1 MTRHGKANASSVG
14 EGSSC
19 TGASD
24 SATLATTQQ
33 SGESQA
39 EGNTAFVGQAV
50 EQIKPWLSRLG
61 QAKPRSRKPSL
72 KLVRSSLQN
81 LETSSLNQMHSSNMH
96 PLSMKSRPSLLNR
109 MNMETELLTPHTER
123 VRMSLVTEVSDMKH
137 LTGIMPEPLTQSMS
151 TTSLVGYPRES
162 HPSWETMIPEIE
174 VVPTKSKGFTNPR
187 CHGSVMKNVSGNQL
201 RTSAATRPETSSTS
215 SKETMPLS
223 RDGSG
228 APLVPQ
234 QGSPVHSGMHSSK
247 GKLSTSIPSS
257 VLSSTSIVLTKASDV
272 LGLLRSSLE
281 DQNLR

>member
-39 EGNTAFVGQAV
+39 EGNTAFAGQAV

-81 LETSSLNQMHSSNMH
+81 LETSSLNQMHLSNMH
-96 PLSMKSRPSLLNR
+96 PLSTKSRPSLLNR

-123 VRMSLVTEVSDMKH
+123 VRMSLVTEVSAQ
-137 LTGIMPEPLTQSMS
+137 MPWFSDEKRIRKSITNLSCNKTRDILDIFQRDYAAVKRWIRCAASAPAGFPS
-151 TTSLVGYPRES
+151 T
-162 HPSWETMIPEIE
+162 
-174 VVPTKSKGFTNPR
+174 
-187 CHGSVMKNVSGNQL
+187 
-201 RTSAATRPETSSTS
+201 
-215 SKETMPLS
+215 
-223 RDGSG
+223 
-228 APLVPQ
+228 
-234 QGSPVHSGMHSSK
+234 
-247 GKLSTSIPSS
+247 
-257 VLSSTSIVLTKASDV
+257 
-272 LGLLRSSLE
+272 
-281 DQNLR
+281 

>member
-81 LETSSLNQMHSSNMH
+81 LETSSLNQMHLSNMH
-96 PLSMKSRPSLLNR
+96 PLSTKSRPSLLNR

-162 HPSWETMIPEIE
+162 HPSWETMIPEME

-201 RTSAATRPETSSTS
+201 
-215 SKETMPLS
+215 
-223 RDGSG
+223 
-228 APLVPQ
+228 
-234 QGSPVHSGMHSSK
+234 
-247 GKLSTSIPSS
+247 
-257 VLSSTSIVLTKASDV
+257 
-272 LGLLRSSLE
+272 
-281 DQNLR
+281 